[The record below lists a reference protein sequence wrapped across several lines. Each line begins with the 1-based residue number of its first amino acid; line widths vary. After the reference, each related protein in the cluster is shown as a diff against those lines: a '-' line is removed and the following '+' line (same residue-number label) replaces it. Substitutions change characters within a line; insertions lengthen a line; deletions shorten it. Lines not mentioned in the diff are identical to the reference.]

1 MVQELIP
8 KEKIKASPLISF
20 LFRLSLVLLIILGL
34 CYFGLK
40 MKISSL
46 KSQIE
51 ETKVKIDKIKAEED
65 RETERQVLNYERK
78 IEDFSKLF
86 SKHKITSHFFD
97 FLRES
102 THPKVR
108 FSELTLDLDTETAN
122 LFLMGETENFKTL
135 GEQVLCFQR
144 NKFVKGLDLS
154 NLSLRKEGGVNFNIN
169 LSLDP
174 KIFKNE

>member
-8 KEKIKASPLISF
+8 KEKIKVPPLISF

-40 MKISSL
+40 MSISSL

-86 SKHKITSHFFD
+86 SKHKITSYFFD
-97 FLRES
+97 LLRES

-108 FSELTLDLDTETAN
+108 FSELTLDTETAS

-154 NLSLRKEGGVNFNIN
+154 NLSLRKEGGVNFNID
-169 LSLDP
+169 LSLNP